1 MNKLIPITMITLA
14 LAGAAV
20 AAPPA
25 PSLNLVSTNTPFTD
39 QTIVTNVAVA
49 MPVGRWTNAV
59 VYAPV
64 TSLKQ
69 GTQLVWNASAGAVG
83 YAVYYGD
90 VLTNATNKFDVAY
103 NTSAVFFG
111 LSTNTT
117 YFFYAT
123 AYDVARAESPP
134 SALVI
139 FKPGS

>member
-1 MNKLIPITMITLA
+1 MLA
-14 LAGAAV
+14 LVGEAQT
-20 AAPPA
+20 APPA
-25 PSLNLVSTNTPFTD
+25 PSINLVSTNTPFTD

-59 VYAPV
+59 VYAPAV
-64 TSLKQ
+64 SLKQ
-69 GTQLVWNASAGAVG
+69 GTQLIWSASTGAVG

-90 VLTNATNKFDVAY
+90 VLQNTTNKFDVAY

-111 LSTNTT
+111 LSSNTT

-123 AYDVARAESPP
+123 AYDAARAESPP

>member
-1 MNKLIPITMITLA
+1 MNKLIPIVTFTLA
-14 LAGAAV
+14 VAGVAF
-20 AAPPA
+20 AAPLA
-25 PSLNLVSTNTPFTD
+25 PTLNLVSTNTPFSD

-69 GTQLVWNASAGAVG
+69 GTQLVWNASVGAVG

-90 VLTNATNKFDVAY
+90 VLLNQTNKFDVAY

-123 AYDVARAESPP
+123 AYDAARAESPP
-134 SALVI
+134 SSLVV